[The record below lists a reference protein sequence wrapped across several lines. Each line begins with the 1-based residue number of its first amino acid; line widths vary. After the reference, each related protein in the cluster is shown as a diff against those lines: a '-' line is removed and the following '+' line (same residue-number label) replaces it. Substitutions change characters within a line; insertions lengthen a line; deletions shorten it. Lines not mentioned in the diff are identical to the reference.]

1 MLSSTT
7 TGEIVDEERS
17 RDLSAPLSQHGGW
30 KRIIQLLTGFILGH
44 SKDAQLE
51 TTMSTL
57 EEKKMGES
65 NLPQRR
71 H

>member
-7 TGEIVDEERS
+7 TGEIVDEEMS
-17 RDLSAPLSQHGGW
+17 RDLSAPLSQHGAW

-44 SKDAQLE
+44 SKDEQLE

-57 EEKKMGES
+57 EEKKKEES
-65 NLPQRR
+65 NLPRRR